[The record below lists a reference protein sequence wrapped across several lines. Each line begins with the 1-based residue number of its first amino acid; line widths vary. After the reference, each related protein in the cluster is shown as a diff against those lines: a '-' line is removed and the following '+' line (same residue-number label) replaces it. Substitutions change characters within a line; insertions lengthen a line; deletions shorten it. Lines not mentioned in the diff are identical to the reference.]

1 MPDAPVRPARQ
12 PPDPARHGYRPC
24 ASSSSRPPPPSSPDP
39 SATTTPPPPASPPK
53 PAKPGTNTHPAT
65 THSDPS
71 GKTTGEYALIGYATS
86 PVLRD
91 ISETVE
97 LVVSE
102 LATNAIKASVDADGR
117 LPGYDAKERSRWIG
131 LRLSSDQARVL
142 VEVWDSNP
150 LAPDPRTAHADDE
163 AGRGLTLVASVCE
176 RWDWYPVSD
185 GLG

>member
-1 MPDAPVRPARQ
+1 MSRQAAATAATVWPLRSELRLGAFPSAVSCARLHARQ
-12 PPDPARHGYRPC
+12 IVWEWA
-24 ASSSSRPPPPSSPDP
+24 
-39 SATTTPPPPASPPK
+39 
-53 PAKPGTNTHPAT
+53 
-65 THSDPS
+65 
-71 GKTTGEYALIGYATS
+71 
-86 PVLRD
+86 LRD

-185 GLG
+185 GLGGKVVWGMVRA